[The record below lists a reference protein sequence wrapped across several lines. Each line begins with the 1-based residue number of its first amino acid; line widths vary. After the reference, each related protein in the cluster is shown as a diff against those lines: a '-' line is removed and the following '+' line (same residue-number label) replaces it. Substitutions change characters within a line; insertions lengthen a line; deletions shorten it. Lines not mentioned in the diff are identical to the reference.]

1 MKTCG
6 AALIALLEQ
15 YQVDTIFGIPGVHT
29 LGLYGPLVDS
39 TIRHIT
45 PRHEQGAGFM
55 ADGYARVTGRPGV
68 CMLISGP
75 GLTNAATAIAQA
87 YSDSIPMLVLSSV
100 HERRNLGLGRGFLHE
115 MPSQHALMSSITA
128 FSHTLL
134 HPDALP
140 EVLAR
145 AFNIFSCAR
154 PRPVHIEIPIDILL
168 APFNGSVEKHPSRM
182 RPGPNYKLIN
192 EAASLLSSAQRPTV
206 LLGGGAV
213 DTSDIALKMI
223 ELLDS
228 PVVLTNASKGVVP
241 ASHPLCVGSTLRRKE
256 TQELLANSDVV
267 LAVGTELGETD
278 SWTNG
283 NLIGLGTKLIRIDI
297 DHEQLERMAKP
308 DIGIVSDAGLA
319 LSELHKCM
327 MTMSLNGK
335 PQTGSYRAASTIK
348 SMNLDWRPDSVSHA
362 PVLNAFA
369 SSIPTNAIVVAD
381 STQIMYTGSQVFPS
395 MVPRSW
401 LTSMTGFGTLGYA
414 LPASIGAKLAAID
427 RPTICIIGD
436 GGIMFTLGE
445 LATAV
450 QENLSIPIVIWN
462 NAGYAEIGLYMD
474 KADIRRCGVDLHTP
488 DFALIAKGFGC
499 NGVAVKTIE
508 ELSSAITA
516 AFNAKGPTLIDV
528 DAQSILDQS

>member
-1 MKTCG
+1 M
-6 AALIALLEQ
+6 
-15 YQVDTIFGIPGVHT
+15 
-29 LGLYGPLVDS
+29 
-39 TIRHIT
+39 
-45 PRHEQGAGFM
+45 
-55 ADGYARVTGRPGV
+55 
-68 CMLISGP
+68 
-75 GLTNAATAIAQA
+75 
-87 YSDSIPMLVLSSV
+87 
-100 HERRNLGLGRGFLHE
+100 
-115 MPSQHALMSSITA
+115 
-128 FSHTLL
+128 
-134 HPDALP
+134 
-140 EVLAR
+140 
-145 AFNIFSCAR
+145 
-154 PRPVHIEIPIDILL
+154 
-168 APFNGSVEKHPSRM
+168 
-182 RPGPNYKLIN
+182 
-192 EAASLLSSAQRPTV
+192 
-206 LLGGGAV
+206 
-213 DTSDIALKMI
+213 
-223 ELLDS
+223 
-228 PVVLTNASKGVVP
+228 
-241 ASHPLCVGSTLRRKE
+241 
-256 TQELLANSDVV
+256 
-267 LAVGTELGETD
+267 
-278 SWTNG
+278 
-283 NLIGLGTKLIRIDI
+283 IGLGTKLIRIDI